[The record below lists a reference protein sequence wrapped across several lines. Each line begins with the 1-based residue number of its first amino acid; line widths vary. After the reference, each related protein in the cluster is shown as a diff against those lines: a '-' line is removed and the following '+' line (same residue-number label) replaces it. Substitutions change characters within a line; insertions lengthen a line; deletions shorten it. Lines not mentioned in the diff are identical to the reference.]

1 MEEKFY
7 RRFESFFNSLN
18 SLNEA
23 KTRDLSDSFV
33 LSGIGANYEIF
44 T

>member
-7 RRFESFFNSLN
+7 RRFESFCNSLN
-18 SLNEA
+18 ALNEA

-33 LSGIGANYEIF
+33 LSGTGANYEIF